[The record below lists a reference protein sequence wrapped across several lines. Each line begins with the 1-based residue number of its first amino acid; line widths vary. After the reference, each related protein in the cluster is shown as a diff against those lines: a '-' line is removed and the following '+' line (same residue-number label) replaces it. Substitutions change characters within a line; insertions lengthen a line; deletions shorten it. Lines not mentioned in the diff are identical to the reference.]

1 MAVTPFQQSRYATPD
16 TAPLVTQKTQT
27 EHPTRSIAA
36 WGLAL
41 VEIIIGYEWLLSALN
56 KMLSPQYRP
65 GFVDALQQMGGTNNP
80 NGWWVSYVHQQVFPW
95 AWQWATIIEVGELLV
110 ALGFFAGAIL
120 WVSKGFPSSHWAIT
134 LNIGVIVAI
143 VGGVLM
149 TASYYLM
156 AGHTLPW
163 LNPADPFDE
172 GLSLDGLL
180 TGIGLGLLLIH
191 LIALWIGDLPHL
203 EAHLKHRASL
213 KHADR

>member
-1 MAVTPFQQSRYATPD
+1 MAVTPFFQSRYATPD
-16 TAPLVTQKTQT
+16 TAPLIPQRSQT
-27 EHPTRSIAA
+27 DSQSGRLAT
-36 WGLAL
+36 WGLAI
-41 VEIIIGYEWLLSALN
+41 VEVIIGYEWLLSALN

-65 GFVDALQQMGGTNNP
+65 GFVDALQQMSTANNP

-95 AWQWATIIEVGELLV
+95 AGQWATIVEVGELLV

-120 WVSKGFPSSHWAIT
+120 WVSKGFPSSNWAIT

-191 LIALWIGDLPHL
+191 LIALWIGDIPHL
-203 EAHLKHRASL
+203 EAYLKHRESL
-213 KHADR
+213 KHTHR